1 MILSVLE
8 NTKLKMKK
16 NILLSESILSLRFV
30 GNNAKLIGAAQMCSM
45 FYVAPDFKS
54 SHLPRRI
61 ALFVI
66 VVCWFFLSNK
76 GNVFWVSEYSIFL
89 HLWLRFFSVRGLK
102 SVKVHYQRS
111 YRVLALCR
119 LLWKLVQDF
128 YFYSEWIYSWRVLS
142 RVWYYLETLK
152 GAAFLLL
159 ICLFRYGW
167 LCWSLVL
174 EGPWW
179 VAVAVRRGN
188 DSCCGYLTLCFE
200 SMSKGIWLSLKANL
214 WACFLLGCSELQLH

>member
-66 VVCWFFLSNK
+66 VVC
-76 GNVFWVSEYSIFL
+76 
-89 HLWLRFFSVRGLK
+89 
-102 SVKVHYQRS
+102 
-111 YRVLALCR
+111 
-119 LLWKLVQDF
+119 
-128 YFYSEWIYSWRVLS
+128 
-142 RVWYYLETLK
+142 
-152 GAAFLLL
+152 
-159 ICLFRYGW
+159 
-167 LCWSLVL
+167 
-174 EGPWW
+174 
-179 VAVAVRRGN
+179 
-188 DSCCGYLTLCFE
+188 
-200 SMSKGIWLSLKANL
+200 
-214 WACFLLGCSELQLH
+214 